1 MRIDILKL
9 LEGAKRAAGTAVII
23 DVFRAGSFACYAL
36 AAGAERIVPVAD
48 LETAYALKR
57 DHPDW
62 LLAGERGCIKPEGF
76 DLGNSPF
83 EAAKAALSGKTV
95 VHATTAG
102 TRGLTAAIKAGA
114 DEVLTC
120 AFVNMAATA
129 AYLAAKSPGT
139 ITVVA
144 MGTAGE
150 MPAPEDDLCAMYL
163 KNELEEVPNVFAAI
177 VKHLRQS
184 QSAEI
189 FFGETALV
197 PEEDFELCLSLDA
210 FDFVLRAAPGPD
222 GLLALRRADS

>member
-1 MRIDILKL
+1 MRIDIYKL
-9 LEGAKRAAGTAVII
+9 LEGAGRAAGTAVII

-48 LETAYALKR
+48 LETAYALRR

-62 LLAGERGCIKPEGF
+62 VLAGERGCIRPQGF
-76 DLGNSPF
+76 DLGNSPS
-83 EAAKAALSGKTV
+83 EVAKAALSGKTV

-102 TRGLTAAIKAGA
+102 TKGLAAAIKAGA

-129 AYLAAKSPGT
+129 AYLAAKTPEIIT
-139 ITVVA
+139 IVA
-144 MGTAGE
+144 MGKAGE

-163 KNELEEVPNVFAAI
+163 KNELEQVPNVFPAI

-184 QSAEI
+184 ASADI
-189 FFGETALV
+189 FFGESAIV
-197 PEEDFELCLSLDA
+197 PQEDFDLCLSLDA
-210 FDFVLRAAPGPD
+210 FDFALRAATGPD
-222 GLLALRRADS
+222 GLVALRRADS

>member
-1 MRIDILKL
+1 MRIDIFKL
-9 LEGAKRAAGTAVII
+9 LEGAGRATGTAVII
-23 DVFRAGSFACYAL
+23 DVFRAGSFVCHAL

-62 LLAGERGCIKPEGF
+62 ILAGERGCVRPEGF
-76 DLGNSPF
+76 DLGNSPS
-83 EAAKAALSGKTV
+83 EVEKTILSGKTV

-102 TRGLTAAIKAGA
+102 TRGVAAAIKAGA
-114 DEVLTC
+114 DEVVTC

-129 AYLAAKSPGT
+129 AYLAAKQPDVVT
-139 ITVVA
+139 LVA
-144 MGTAGE
+144 MGKAGE

-163 KNELEEVPNVFAAI
+163 KNEMEQVPNVFPAI

-184 QSAEI
+184 ASAEI

-197 PEEDFELCLSLDA
+197 PEEDFDLCLALDA
-210 FDFVLRAAPGPD
+210 FDFAVRAAVDPD
-222 GLLALRRADS
+222 GLVALRRAVA

>member
-1 MRIDILKL
+1 MRIDIYKL
-9 LEGAKRAAGTAVII
+9 LEGAGRAAGTAVII

-57 DHPDW
+57 DHPNW
-62 LLAGERGCIKPEGF
+62 VLAGERGCIRPQGF
-76 DLGNSPF
+76 DLGNSPS
-83 EAAKAALSGKTV
+83 EAAKTALSGKTV

-102 TRGLTAAIKAGA
+102 TKGIAAAIKAGA
-114 DEVLTC
+114 DEVITC

-129 AYLAAKSPGT
+129 AYLAEKTPEIIT
-139 ITVVA
+139 IVA
-144 MGTAGE
+144 MGKAGE

-163 KNELEEVPNVFAAI
+163 KNELEQVPNVFAAI

-184 QSAEI
+184 ASADI
-189 FFGETALV
+189 FFGESAIV
-197 PEEDFELCLSLDA
+197 PQEDFDLCLSLDA

-222 GLLALRRADS
+222 GLVALRRADS